1 MTKIIDVQHLV
12 KKYNNLTAVS
22 DISFSVEKGQFFA
35 FLGTNGAG
43 KSTTIDILTTLI
55 ESTSGKV
62 LIDGLEL
69 GKDDY
74 QIRQRIGS
82 VFQIG
87 VLDENL
93 TVIENLWVRGGLYN
107 FTKKE
112 LDSRIKEVISI
123 TDCKDFLN
131 QKYGSLSGGQK
142 RRVDI
147 ARALINMPKI
157 LFLDE
162 PTSGLDP
169 NSRKQIW
176 NTIRKMQS
184 NIGTTIFLTTHYM
197 EEANEADQIAVID
210 KGKLVAVGSPLE
222 LKEKYSYDT
231 LKLYK
236 PTSTL
241 ISYAIDTLNVI
252 KTDNDYCEI
261 KVTDIKQIIEFLYEQ
276 KSQFESFEFIKGNMD
291 DVFLNIIA
299 NKVINGG
306 NDNEKKL
313 NNS

>member
-1 MTKIIDVQHLV
+1 MTKIIDVQHLI
-12 KKYNNLTAVS
+12 KKYNNLIAVS
-22 DISFSVEKGQFFA
+22 DISFSVEKVQFFA

-55 ESTSGKV
+55 ESTSGKI
-62 LIDGLEL
+62 LIDGLEI

-112 LDSRIKEVISI
+112 LETRIKEVINI

-131 QKYGSLSGGQK
+131 QKYGNLSGGQK

-210 KGKLVAVGSPLE
+210 KGKIVAIGSPLE
-222 LKEKYSYDT
+222 LKEKYTFDI

-241 ISYAIDTLNVI
+241 ISYAKDALNVI

-261 KVTDIKQIIEFLYEQ
+261 KVTDTKQIIEFLYEQ
-276 KSQFESFEFIKGNMD
+276 KNQFETFEFIKGNMD
-291 DVFLNIIA
+291 DVFLNII
-299 NKVINGG
+299 NGG
-306 NDNEKKL
+306 NNNEKKL

>member
-55 ESTSGKV
+55 ESTSGNV

-107 FTKKE
+107 FTQKE

-176 NTIRKMQS
+176 NTIRKMQY

-236 PTSTL
+236 PTSSL

-261 KVTDIKQIIEFLYEQ
+261 KVTNIKQIIEFLYEQ

-306 NDNEKKL
+306 NNNEKKL

>member
-1 MTKIIDVQHLV
+1 MAKIIDVQHLV
-12 KKYNNLTAVS
+12 KKYGNLTAVS

-43 KSTTIDILTTLI
+43 KSTTIDILSTLVK
-55 ESTSGKV
+55 STSGKV

-74 QIRQRIGS
+74 QIRQKIGS

-87 VLDENL
+87 VLDNNL
-93 TVIENLWVRGGLYN
+93 TVLENLWIRGGLYN
-107 FTKKE
+107 FSKKE
-112 LDSRIKEVISI
+112 LKARINDVIDI
-123 TDCKDFLN
+123 TDCRDFLN
-131 QKYGSLSGGQK
+131 QKYSNLSGGQK

-147 ARALINMPKI
+147 ARALINMPEI

-176 NTIRKMQS
+176 STIRKMQS

-197 EEANEADQIAVID
+197 EEANEADQIAVIN
-210 KGKLVAVGSPLE
+210 KGKITAIGTPLE
-222 LKEKYSYDT
+222 LKKKYSFDT
-231 LKLYK
+231 LKIYK
-236 PTSTL
+236 PTPSL
-241 ISYAIDTLNVI
+241 VSYAISKLNTI
-252 KTDNDYCEI
+252 KVDNDFFEI
-261 KVTDIKQIIEFLYEQ
+261 KVTNSKQIIDFLYKQRE
-276 KSQFESFEFIKGNMD
+276 QFETFEFIKGNMD

-299 NKVINGG
+299 NNVINGG
-306 NDNEKKL
+306 INNETKF